1 MRRVLITAMTLA
13 LLAACEKKTETQTVT
28 DSTGTHE
35 QQTTTYTTTVPA
47 VTVDTAATAEA
58 KDKLKDAAHATG
70 TALESAGKKIEEK
83 TAPPAKK
90 KP

>member
-1 MRRVLITAMTLA
+1 MIMPGIALVL
-13 LLAACEKKTETQTVT
+13 LLGCEKKTETQTVT

-35 QQTTTYTTTVPA
+35 EKTTTYTATMPS

-58 KDKLKDAAHATG
+58 KEKLKDAAHATG
-70 TALESAGKKIEEK
+70 TALENAGKKIEQK
-83 TAPPAKK
+83 TEPKPETKK

>member
-1 MRRVLITAMTLA
+1 MRRALITAMTLA
-13 LLAACEKKTETQTVT
+13 LLAACEKKTETQTAT

-35 QQTTTYTTTVPA
+35 QQTTTYTTTVPS

-58 KDKLKDAAHATG
+58 KEKLKDAAHATG
-70 TALESAGKKIEEK
+70 TAIENAGKKIEEK
-83 TAPPAKK
+83 TATPPKK